1 MKSICTLILLF
12 TVSTIYAQAYQGK
25 GDKKFQV
32 GANFQENG
40 TGLVSGV
47 DFGIGENISIGVQGI
62 YLLGV
67 EEFSQI
73 APVDFQ
79 EDAEFG
85 DRFDL
90 RVRFNANL
98 GNVINLDENFDI
110 YPGLNL
116 GLKNFGGH
124 LGARYFFSEGF
135 GIFTEVNI
143 PLANYAA
150 DEDFELQE
158 FARQQLNNQVTFS
171 FGASFN
177 L

>member
-1 MKSICTLILLF
+1 MKSIFTLILLF
-12 TVSTIYAQAYQGK
+12 AATTIYAQAYQGK
-25 GDKKFQV
+25 GDTKFQV
-32 GANFQENG
+32 GANFQSDG
-40 TGLVSGV
+40 TGITSTL
-47 DFGIGENISIGVQGI
+47 DYGIGENISIGVQGI

-67 EEFSQI
+67 EEFSAVAGEI
-73 APVDFQ
+73 MQ

-116 GLKNFGGH
+116 GLKSFGGH

-143 PLANYAA
+143 PLANYTA

-158 FARQQLNNQVTFS
+158 LARQQLNNQVTFS
-171 FGASFN
+171 IGASFN

>member
-1 MKSICTLILLF
+1 MKAIFTLIAFLAC
-12 TVSTIYAQAYQGK
+12 TAIYAQAYQGQ
-25 GDKKFQV
+25 GDTKFQV

-40 TGLVSGV
+40 SGIV
-47 DFGIGENISIGVQGI
+47 TSLDYGIGENISIGVQGI

-67 EEFSQI
+67 EEFS
-73 APVDFQ
+73 ALVPEGFS

-98 GNVINLDENFDI
+98 GNVINIDENFDI

-124 LGARYFFSEGF
+124 LGALYFFSEGF

-143 PLANYAA
+143 PLANYTA
-150 DEDFELQE
+150 DEDFELAE
-158 FARQQLNNQVTFS
+158 FPRQQLNNQVTFS
-171 FGASFN
+171 FGASFK